1 MKQKKKK
8 ILSYIITIIV
18 IVAAGIWVGSRFI
31 HLGNVEFTDNAQVR
45 QQIVPV
51 NSRVQGYIKE
61 IRFNEYEP
69 VKKGDTLVIID
80 DADLRLNVAR
90 ARADYQNALAG
101 RDVADRS
108 VTSASANVAV
118 SDASIAEAKV
128 LMEMAATDFAR
139 YEKLLS
145 QDAVTRQQYDG
156 AKTDYEAK
164 KARYEMLS
172 RQRSATSTVVD
183 VNRQRISQSEAGIEL
198 AQALLETAAL
208 NLSYTVITA
217 PCDGY
222 TSRKEIQVG
231 QLVQPGQTL
240 LDIVDSNDIWVAA
253 NYKETQLRHIESG
266 SKVEIKVDAI
276 PNVTF
281 NGTVKSIS
289 TATGASLSLL
299 PQDNSAGNFVKVRQR
314 IPVRIE
320 FSADNKPDDMAKLR
334 AGMNVECFVKY

>member
-1 MKQKKKK
+1 MKHRSKK
-8 ILSYIITIIV
+8 IISYIITIAV
-18 IVAAGIWVGSRFI
+18 IGAAAIWVGSRFV

-45 QQIVPV
+45 RQIVPV

-69 VKKGDTLVIID
+69 VKRGDTLVVID
-80 DADLRLNVAR
+80 DADMRLNVAR

-108 VTSASANVAV
+108 VTSAAANVAV
-118 SDASIAEAKV
+118 SEASIAEAKV

-139 YEKLLS
+139 YEKLLE
-145 QDAVTRQQYDG
+145 QEAVTRQQYDG

-172 RQRSATSTVVD
+172 RQRSATSAVVD
-183 VNRQRISQSEAGIEL
+183 INRRRIYQSEAGIEL
-198 AQALLETAAL
+198 AKALLETAEL
-208 NLSYTVITA
+208 NLSYTVIVA

-222 TSRKEIQVG
+222 ASRKEIQVG

-240 LDIVDSNDIWVAA
+240 LDIVDSQDIWVAA
-253 NYKETQLRHIESG
+253 NYKETQLQHIEPG
-266 SKVEIKVDAI
+266 SVVDIEVDAV
-276 PNVTF
+276 PGVVF
-281 NGTVKSIS
+281 SGKVKTIS

-314 IPVRIE
+314 VPVRIE
-320 FSADNKPDDMAKLR
+320 FTADNRPEDMAKLR
-334 AGMNVECFVKY
+334 AGMNVECSVKY

>member
-1 MKQKKKK
+1 MTHRSKK

-320 FSADNKPDDMAKLR
+320 FSADNKPDDMTKLR

>member
-1 MKQKKKK
+1 
-8 ILSYIITIIV
+8 
-18 IVAAGIWVGSRFI
+18 
-31 HLGNVEFTDNAQVR
+31 
-45 QQIVPV
+45 
-51 NSRVQGYIKE
+51 
-61 IRFNEYEP
+61 
-69 VKKGDTLVIID
+69 
-80 DADLRLNVAR
+80 
-90 ARADYQNALAG
+90 
-101 RDVADRS
+101 
-108 VTSASANVAV
+108 
-118 SDASIAEAKV
+118 
-128 LMEMAATDFAR
+128 MEMAATDFAR

>member
-1 MKQKKKK
+1 MTHRSKK
-8 ILSYIITIIV
+8 ILSYIITIVV
-18 IVAAGIWVGSRFI
+18 IVAAGFWVASRFI

-69 VKKGDTLVIID
+69 VKKGDTLIIID

-101 RDVADRS
+101 RDVANRS

-118 SDASIAEAKV
+118 SEASITEAKV
-128 LMEMAATDFAR
+128 VMEMAATDLAR

-198 AQALLETAAL
+198 AQALLETAEL

-240 LDIVDSNDIWVAA
+240 IDIVDSNDIWVAA

-289 TATGASLSLL
+289 TATGASLSLM

-314 IPVRIE
+314 VPVRIE